1 MKFQNY
7 LVKIKSIKKN
17 NFKESYFEIRFH
29 LDPLTKVM
37 KTQDGKS
44 IYIGLKSEGWK
55 FTSLNNNISIE
66 TGLYFGN
73 KNNFIENQNILISG
87 NIIDEEILIK
97 WEIEKI
103 K

>member
-1 MKFQNY
+1 
-7 LVKIKSIKKN
+7 
-17 NFKESYFEIRFH
+17 
-29 LDPLTKVM
+29 M

-44 IYIGLKSEGWK
+44 IYIGLKNEGWK
-55 FTSLNNNISIE
+55 FTSLNNNISFE

-73 KNNFIENQNILISG
+73 KNNFVENQNILISSKILEKE
-87 NIIDEEILIK
+87 IIIN

>member
-1 MKFQNY
+1 
-7 LVKIKSIKKN
+7 
-17 NFKESYFEIRFH
+17 
-29 LDPLTKVM
+29 M

-44 IYIGLKSEGWK
+44 IYIGLKNEGWK
-55 FTSLNNNISIE
+55 FTSLNNNISFE

-87 NIIDEEILIK
+87 NISEKRNLINGK
-97 WEIEKI
+97 LK

>member
-1 MKFQNY
+1 
-7 LVKIKSIKKN
+7 
-17 NFKESYFEIRFH
+17 
-29 LDPLTKVM
+29 M

-44 IYIGLKSEGWK
+44 IYIGLKNEGWK
-55 FTSLNNNISIE
+55 FTSLNNKISFE

-73 KNNFIENQNILISG
+73 KNNFVENQNILISG
-87 NIIDEEILIK
+87 NISEMKKLLIN

>member
-1 MKFQNY
+1 
-7 LVKIKSIKKN
+7 
-17 NFKESYFEIRFH
+17 
-29 LDPLTKVM
+29 M

-44 IYIGLKSEGWK
+44 IYIGLKNEGWK
-55 FTSLNNNISIE
+55 FTSLNNKITFE
-66 TGLYFGN
+66 AGLYFGE

-87 NIIDEEILIK
+87 EVKNEQTIVN

>member
-1 MKFQNY
+1 
-7 LVKIKSIKKN
+7 
-17 NFKESYFEIRFH
+17 
-29 LDPLTKVM
+29 M

-55 FTSLNNNISIE
+55 FTSLNNNISFE

-73 KNNFIENQNILISG
+73 KNKFIENQNILISG
-87 NIIDEEILIK
+87 KVSDNEVIIN

-103 K
+103 KWKK

>member
-1 MKFQNY
+1 
-7 LVKIKSIKKN
+7 
-17 NFKESYFEIRFH
+17 
-29 LDPLTKVM
+29 M

-44 IYIGLKSEGWK
+44 IYIGLKNEGWK
-55 FTSLNNNISIE
+55 FTSLNNNISFE

-73 KNNFIENQNILISG
+73 KNNFVENQNILISG
-87 NIIDEEILIK
+87 NISKEEILIN